1 MAKPRV
7 KVPKSAKA
15 GEVITIKTLISHK
28 MESGAQGQGRQHH
41 PAQDHQQV
49 HLRVQRRTGVRM
61 RYRSGNSANPY
72 FEFNAKV
79 NESGT
84 FKFTGSMTTDRSTP
98 PRRRSKSAKNG
109 TTVRRAGG
117 ARPGSRAKAREE
129 TMKKQLTITAAA
141 FAAVTLASASSLVA
155 DPVDEKLTIDGKEMV
170 TKTKAPEGHPF
181 DEVLSGWLFRTS
193 ETRALE
199 MDTFSNPAMLGV
211 EAGEAMWNKVEGSAG
226 KSCASCHGDAAES
239 MKGVGASYPKWDEKT
254 KRPINIE
261 LQINRCREENMGAE
275 PLKFDKGGQKE
286 LTAYIKH
293 QSLGMPVKIDLSPG
307 RNAEVVGSRARSST
321 TPARVS

>member
-1 MAKPRV
+1 M
-7 KVPKSAKA
+7 
-15 GEVITIKTLISHK
+15 
-28 MESGAQGQGRQHH
+28 
-41 PAQDHQQV
+41 
-49 HLRVQRRTGVRM
+49 
-61 RYRSGNSANPY
+61 
-72 FEFNAKV
+72 
-79 NESGT
+79 
-84 FKFTGSMTTDRSTP
+84 
-98 PRRRSKSAKNG
+98 KN
-109 TTVRRAGG
+109 
-117 ARPGSRAKAREE
+117 
-129 TMKKQLTITAAA
+129 QLTITAAA

-181 DEVLSGWLFRTS
+181 DEVLSGWLFRTT

-293 QSLGMPVKIDLSPG
+293 QSLGTPVKIDLSQGEMQKWWDQGKEMYYTRTGQLNMSCATCHEDNMGKMIRADHLSQGQVNGFPTYRLKQAG
-307 RNAEVVGSRARSST
+307 LVSLHNRFRGCIRDTRAEMPKAFSDELMALETYVTWRGTGLSVE
-321 TPARVS
+321 TPAVRQ